1 MMTKRFLT
9 ILRLSLLMSCLPF
22 AGLMASSESYVQSI
36 TGHLKKGD
44 SLTVID
50 DKFLN
55 LPLTDWNRLKHLSIE
70 DVVSFELRQD
80 TALSFWTK
88 SFSCTMNVTIKYY
101 TSRDQQTPKE
111 IDNIDLVVKY
121 DTARGKSYPV
131 VARYRF
137 KDAFKVTV
145 VINSIS
151 SPEWKDK
158 LPDVF
163 RLKSQIVVERKY
175 PFDKGK

>member
-1 MMTKRFLT
+1 MRINCFLKT
-9 ILRLSLLMSCLPF
+9 IRLFLLLTLLPL

-80 TALSFWTK
+80 TAVNFYTK
-88 SFSCTMNVTIKYY
+88 SFSCTLNVTIKYF
-101 TSRDQQTPKE
+101 TSRDQTSPKQIE
-111 IDNIDLVVKY
+111 NIDLVVKY
-121 DTARGKSYPV
+121 DTAKGKSYPV

-137 KDAFKVTV
+137 KDAFKIIV
-145 VINSIS
+145 VVNSIHS
-151 SPEWKDK
+151 AE
-158 LPDVF
+158 
-163 RLKSQIVVERKY
+163 
-175 PFDKGK
+175 